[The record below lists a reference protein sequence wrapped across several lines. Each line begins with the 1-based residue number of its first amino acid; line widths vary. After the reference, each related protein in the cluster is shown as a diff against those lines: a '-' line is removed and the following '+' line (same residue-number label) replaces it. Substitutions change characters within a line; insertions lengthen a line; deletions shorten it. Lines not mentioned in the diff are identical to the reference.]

1 MNEIVRQNLEALLS
15 GDLTETERTRL
26 EQHLNN
32 NAVDRE
38 EFEAFRETALLLR
51 GLRPQD
57 GEEWE
62 PDPGFYARVSQ
73 RIDRER
79 TVPFWQVFLEPVVA
93 RRLAFAG
100 LMWLLLLGTYT
111 VAYNGVALESNP
123 HAIEAMLM
131 SRPSNYNVRL
141 GTDLERNR
149 NSMLAV
155 VMRAEK

>member
-1 MNEIVRQNLEALLS
+1 MNEMLRENLEALLA

-26 EQHLNN
+26 EQHLKN
-32 NAVDRE
+32 NAADRE
-38 EFEAFRETALLLR
+38 EFEAFRETSLLLR
-51 GLRPQD
+51 QLRPQD

-62 PDPGFYARVSQ
+62 PDAGFYARVSQ

-100 LMWLLLLGTYT
+100 LMWLLLLGTYS
-111 VAYNGVALESNP
+111 VAYDGATLKSNP
-123 HAIEAMLM
+123 HRIEAMLM
-131 SRPSNYNVRL
+131 SRPSNYDIRL
-141 GTDLERNR
+141 GADLERNR

-155 VMRAEK
+155 VMRAGK

>member
-1 MNEIVRQNLEALLS
+1 MNEILRENLEALLS

-26 EQHLNN
+26 EQHFNS
-32 NAVDRE
+32 NAADRE
-38 EFEAFRETALLLR
+38 EFEAFRETSLLLR
-51 GLRPQD
+51 ELRPQD
-57 GEEWE
+57 GAEWE
-62 PDPGFYARVSQ
+62 PDPGFYSRVSQ

-79 TVPFWQVFLEPVVA
+79 TVPFWQVFLEPMIA

-123 HAIEAMLM
+123 HTIEAMLM

-141 GTDLERNR
+141 GADLERNR

-155 VMRAEK
+155 VMRAGK

>member
-1 MNEIVRQNLEALLS
+1 MNEILRQNLEALLS

-26 EQHLNN
+26 EQHFNSS
-32 NAVDRE
+32 ATDRE
-38 EFEAFRETALLLR
+38 EFEAFRETSLLLR
-51 GLRPQD
+51 ELRPQD

-62 PDPGFYARVSQ
+62 PDTGFYARVSQ

-79 TVPFWQVFLEPVVA
+79 TVPFWQVFLEPMIA

-111 VAYNGVALESNP
+111 VAYNGVSLESNP
-123 HAIEAMLM
+123 HTVEAMLM
-131 SRPSNYNVRL
+131 SRPSNYDVRL
-141 GTDLERNR
+141 GADLERNR

-155 VMRAEK
+155 VMRAGD

>member
-1 MNEIVRQNLEALLS
+1 MRACGPAIDL
-15 GDLTETERTRL
+15 GDFEDGPERL
-26 EQHLNN
+26 AASL
-32 NAVDRE
+32 V
-38 EFEAFRETALLLR
+38 
-51 GLRPQD
+51 RPQD
-57 GEEWE
+57 GAEWE
-62 PDPGFYARVSQ
+62 PAPGFYARVSQ

-79 TVPFWQVFLEPVVA
+79 RVPFWQVFLEPAVA

-123 HAIEAMLM
+123 HTIEAMLM

-141 GTDLERNR
+141 GADLERNR

-155 VMRAEK
+155 VMRAGK